1 MNLPHLL
8 RTPGAGRAL
17 WLAGALAVLTAVP
30 AAAQSTTIYACYVPS
45 TGTVYRI
52 KATGLGDSCK
62 SPQHIQFSWNETGP
76 QGPAGP
82 AGPTGAT
89 GPAGATGGTG
99 PQGPAGPQ
107 GETGATGPAGA
118 TGGTGPQGPAGPQGE
133 TGATGPAG
141 ATGGTGPQ
149 GPAGPQGETGAT
161 GATGATGPAGP
172 QGPDGQPGA
181 AGATGATGAQ
191 GPAGPQ
197 GETGPAGPQGEI
209 GPQGPQGMKGDSGAV
224 GPQGPQGM
232 KGDSGAVGPQGEK
245 GETGETGP
253 QGPEATGTSLNTP
266 STLVA
271 RDANGAFA
279 AGAGTFTGMTVGE
292 AQGGDIRLRIRS
304 GSGLDDRVR
313 VDSGGG
319 FVAMGSLGIGLIPK
333 EGSGE
338 RMIWHPYRASFRAGG
353 VSGTQW
359 NDSNIGFYSV
369 AFGQNTQAEGNWSVA
384 IGRDAYTDQPY
395 SVSMGF
401 GTHANGQAA
410 VALGYRATAD
420 ANYAIAIGR
429 AVSAN
434 GFEGA
439 IVIGDGSTADSLEAS
454 ANNQFNV
461 RAAGGIRLFTNS
473 TKTTGMS
480 MNAGG
485 SAWNTVSDRRRKENF
500 LGIDGEE
507 VLARLRGV
515 PVTTWNYIAEG
526 REVRHMGPMAQDWH
540 RAFGFNSD
548 PLTINQGDFDGVNL
562 AGVKALDA
570 RTQRQQAEIDALRA
584 ENTELRARLE
594 RIEAALAAKP

>member
-1 MNLPHLL
+1 MSSPLRVLLP
-8 RTPGAGRAL
+8 
-17 WLAGALAVLTAVP
+17 AVLCLAALP
-30 AAAQSTTIYACYVPS
+30 AAAHGQTVDSVLAVTRA
-45 TGTVYRI
+45 GTSLLRVNVDGNVGVGTSSPDR
-52 KATGLGDSCK
+52 KLTVNGAFRAADTVATGYGIK
-62 SPQHIQFSWNETGP
+62 F
-76 QGPAGP
+76 
-82 AGPTGAT
+82 
-89 GPAGATGGTG
+89 
-99 PQGPAGPQ
+99 
-107 GETGATGPAGA
+107 
-118 TGGTGPQGPAGPQGE
+118 
-133 TGATGPAG
+133 
-141 ATGGTGPQ
+141 
-149 GPAGPQGETGAT
+149 
-161 GATGATGPAGP
+161 
-172 QGPDGQPGA
+172 PDGSLQTTA
-181 AGATGATGAQ
+181 AGV
-191 GPAGPQ
+191 
-197 GETGPAGPQGEI
+197 
-209 GPQGPQGMKGDSGAV
+209 S
-224 GPQGPQGM
+224 
-232 KGDSGAVGPQGEK
+232 S
-245 GETGETGP
+245 
-253 QGPEATGTSLNTP
+253 GTSLNTP

-420 ANYAIAIGR
+420 ANYAVAIGR